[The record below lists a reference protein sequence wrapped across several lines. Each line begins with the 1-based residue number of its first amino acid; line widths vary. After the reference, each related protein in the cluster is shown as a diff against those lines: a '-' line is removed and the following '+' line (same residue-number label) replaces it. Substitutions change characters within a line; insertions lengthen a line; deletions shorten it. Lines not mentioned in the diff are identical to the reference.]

1 MEVTIDRNNFLKALN
16 HVQNVVE
23 KRNTIPIL
31 SNILIIV
38 EGIGLKLIS
47 TDLDIEVIEEIEAE
61 IISGGN
67 LTAPAHLL
75 FDIVQKQ
82 ENYKYF

>member
-1 MEVTIDRNNFLKALN
+1 MEVTIDRNKFLKALN

-31 SNILIIV
+31 SNILIIA

-61 IISGGN
+61 ITDGGN
-67 LTAPAHLL
+67 LTAPAHLMRKN
-75 FDIVQKQ
+75 F
-82 ENYKYF
+82 